1 MLRDPQR
8 AHTLKQEGALQ
19 DVQGPELLANL
30 RENLINDNRE
40 FRPYIV
46 EEVKQHLPPLARENR
61 IEEEQVREAPVNH
74 PVDEEGNDEVLEPE
88 DGNPPD

>member
-1 MLRDPQR
+1 
-8 AHTLKQEGALQ
+8 
-19 DVQGPELLANL
+19 LANL

-46 EEVKQHLPPLARENR
+46 EEVKQLLPPLARENR